1 MEGNLSFLRGLVFES
16 FSECCHMRVRYERDF
31 WVENTVISTE
41 GSCAAVRICLWVCR
55 IMWRVV
61 GWAPVCT
68 MKGCM
73 GINAAGHVGICDR
86 RMKVNTLSDGRS

>member
-16 FSECCHMRVRYERDF
+16 FSECCHMRVCYEREF

-55 IMWRVV
+55 SVRRVMEWV
-61 GWAPVCT
+61 PLCV

-73 GINAAGHVGICDR
+73 SINASGHMGMCDR
-86 RMKVNTLSDGRS
+86 RMKVNTLSDGCS